1 MYLLDTNALIILMFG
16 NVAEAKLSNVTL
28 DLMEKEDKLYISEI
42 SLWEIAIKVKL
53 QKLDITQPVTW
64 IAEQCRAN
72 GIDTIPVT
80 VEQFAETTK
89 LPLFKEHGDPFDRLI
104 ICVARMR
111 GLKLITTDEKISR
124 HREDYCLEVL
134 S

>member
-16 NVAEAKLSNVTL
+16 NVANAKLSNETL
-28 DLMEKEDKLYISEI
+28 GLMEKEDKLYISEI

-72 GIDTIPVT
+72 GIDTIPVS
-80 VEQFAETTK
+80 VEQFAETMK
-89 LPLFKEHGDPFDRLI
+89 LPLLKDHGDPFDRLI
-104 ICVARMR
+104 ICVAKMK
-111 GLKLITTDEKISR
+111 GLKLITTDGKILG
-124 HREDYCLEVL
+124 HKEEYCLEAL